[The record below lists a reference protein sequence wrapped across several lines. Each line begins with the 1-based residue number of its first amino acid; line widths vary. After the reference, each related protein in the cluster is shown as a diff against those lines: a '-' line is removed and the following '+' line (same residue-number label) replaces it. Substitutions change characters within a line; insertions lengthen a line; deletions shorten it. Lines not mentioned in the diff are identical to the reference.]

1 MPARKKTTSP
11 APIILTPEQVEAQAR
26 REERNAAYLAAREDL
41 LSRAQAIA
49 EKLHPGRV
57 HLHGVGDCF
66 SVMTR
71 DYPSH
76 LPFPPTTPEM
86 LAALE
91 QLKET
96 VKRADIKILLGKDPL
111 PPPNKESK

>member
-1 MPARKKTTSP
+1 MDGSKQVCYKDPMPLRYVVCP
-11 APIILTPEQVEAQAR
+11 
-26 REERNAAYLAAREDL
+26 
-41 LSRAQAIA
+41 
-49 EKLHPGRV
+49 
-57 HLHGVGDCF
+57 
-66 SVMTR
+66 

>member
-1 MPARKKTTSP
+1 MDESK
-11 APIILTPEQVEAQAR
+11 QVCYKDPV
-26 REERNAAYLAAREDL
+26 N
-41 LSRAQAIA
+41 
-49 EKLHPGRV
+49 
-57 HLHGVGDCF
+57 
-66 SVMTR
+66 R

-76 LPFPPTTPEM
+76 LPFPPPTPEM

-111 PPPNKESK
+111 PPPKESK